1 MTPGTNWSSS
11 GMPKSTTPV
20 HLDSFSQKK
29 KKKILFFLCWGLD
42 FGRHKF
48 QTVNCLCLIN
58 INDSCQ
64 LSACFSPIFKVGS
77 QNVQSQQCKSIQG
90 KLSKLAD
97 DRTTAV
103 SHLKTTHLT
112 SGKLMSED
120 WSKVN
125 LLSAPFLEG
134 AFQIFRSSSHS
145 SETTFLFFLLS
156 FLFSLSK
163 NILNLVSGFVSR

>member
-11 GMPKSTTPV
+11 GMPESTTPV
-20 HLDSFSQKK
+20 HLYSFLQKNN
-29 KKKILFFLCWGLD
+29 FFLCWGLD
-42 FGRHKF
+42 FGRHEF
-48 QTVNCLCLIN
+48 QTVNCLCLIIN

-112 SGKLMSED
+112 SGKSMSED
-120 WSKVN
+120 WNKVN
-125 LLSAPFLEG
+125 LLPAPFLEG
-134 AFQIFRSSSHS
+134 AFEIFRSSSHS
-145 SETTFLFFLLS
+145 SETTFLFS
-156 FLFSLSK
+156 FFPFFSLSQR
-163 NILNLVSGFVSR
+163 IYSI